1 MDKRKFRW
9 RGFVSLFALLLM
21 IAIAFSGVVLYFS
34 PQGRI
39 AHWTQWTFLGFLKD
53 DWTALHLLTTYVFLV
68 ALGFH
73 IYYNWK
79 TLLSYLRK
87 KAREALAMT
96 REIALATAVTAAM
109 VVVSFASAPPASWV
123 VELGEYFTESWATP
137 QTKPPAPHAEEWTL
151 AKTAKYIGI
160 TVAEAQARL
169 EAKGMTASDKDAK
182 LIEIAEANDSKPNL
196 VFKALGGKK
205 KPSK

>member
-21 IAIAFSGVVLYFS
+21 VAIAFSGVVLYFS

-39 AHWTQWTFLGFLKD
+39 AHWTQWTFVGYTKD
-53 DWTALHLLTTYVFLV
+53 DWTALHLLATYVFLV

-79 TLLSYLRK
+79 VLLSYLRN
-87 KAREALAMT
+87 KAREATTMT
-96 REIALATAVTAAM
+96 REIGLALATTVVM
-109 VVVSFASAPPASWV
+109 VVVSFAALPPASWV

-160 TVAEAQARL
+160 SVEEARARL
-169 EAKGMTASDKDAK
+169 EAKGVTASDAETK
-182 LIEIAEANDSKPNL
+182 LIEIAEANDTKPNL

-205 KPSK
+205 KPSE